1 MSKTKMKPI
10 HSPKEIPEFASEAE
24 EANFWATHSLAA
36 DYPVSQ
42 PDTQIAGL
50 LQQTREERQSRSTT
64 KLISLRLDI
73 ELDERIRE
81 LAKHKQAN
89 YQTLIK
95 NLLRERVYEE
105 EKRLGLV
112 GK

>member
-1 MSKTKMKPI
+1 MM
-10 HSPKEIPEFASEAE
+10 
-24 EANFWATHSLAA
+24 AA
-36 DYPVSQ
+36 M
-42 PDTQIAGL
+42 L
-50 LQQTREERQSRSTT
+50 
-64 KLISLRLDI
+64 

-105 EKRLGLV
+105 EKRLGLI